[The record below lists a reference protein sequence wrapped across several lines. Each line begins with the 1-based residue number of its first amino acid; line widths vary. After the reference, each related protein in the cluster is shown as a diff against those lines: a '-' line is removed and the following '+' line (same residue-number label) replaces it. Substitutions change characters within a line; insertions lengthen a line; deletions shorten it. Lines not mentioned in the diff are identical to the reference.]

1 MAMYGILAALGALI
15 GWGVG
20 DFLIQKVTRRI
31 GNFRTLFYTGAL
43 GFLVLLPFA
52 WPHLEDLAMQWRNA
66 LLLVAISS
74 VVYFNTFFSFEALRK
89 GKIAVIAPV
98 LALELPLTVMLAVTL
113 HGERLG
119 WPQIVS
125 ITAVFLGFLFVIRRK
140 RAKGVWR
147 KPRFERGVAYA
158 LIGVL
163 GLAFYNFMVGVSS
176 QATSPIVTSW
186 VIGTTVMVLAFLT
199 LAIRRELGWHALI
212 DPLKRHPRLIL
223 AQSTMTM
230 GAGLCFAY
238 ATTQVPISV
247 ATGVSEGYVALA
259 AILGLVVNRE
269 RLARS
274 QLLGVTAV
282 VVGILALAWMTA

>member
-1 MAMYGILAALGALI
+1 MALYGILAAFGALI

-20 DFLIQKVTRRI
+20 DFLIQKVTRLV
-31 GNFRTLFYTGAL
+31 GNFRTLLYSGSL

-52 WPHLEDLAMQWRNA
+52 WPHLDDLAAAWENA
-66 LLLVAISS
+66 LLLVAVSV
-74 VVYFNTFFSFEALRK
+74 VVYFNAFFSFEALRK

-98 LALELPLTVMLAVTL
+98 LSLELPLTVTLAVAL
-113 HGERLG
+113 HGERL
-119 WPQIVS
+119 WWAQVAA

-238 ATTQVPISV
+238 ATTQIPISV
-247 ATGVSEGYVALA
+247 TTGISEGYVALA
-259 AILGLVVNRE
+259 AMLGLFVNRE
-269 RLARS
+269 RLSRT
-274 QLLGVTAV
+274 QLVGVAV
-282 VVGILALAWMTA
+282 TVTGILALAWMTG